1 MSQTVAYRRLKTMES
16 HKTVSSKGG
25 CGCYERWP
33 FTRGSKYRAL
43 SPLTGAH
50 ER

>member
-1 MSQTVAYRRLKTMES
+1 MRQAVAYRRLKTMES

-25 CGCYERWP
+25 RGCYERWP
-33 FTRGSKYRAL
+33 FTRGSKYRT
-43 SPLTGAH
+43 LTGAH